1 MPGSKSSNPSAA
13 AARADAEPLGLSV
26 HSIAA
31 PDLDDTDLAARNRT
45 KQGRIRMLLVLAVCA
60 APVIA
65 SYLTY
70 FVIRPGTHSSY
81 GQLIVPTRSLPEDL
95 ALTQL
100 DGTAVTAR
108 SLHGQWLLVT
118 VGPSVCDAACDQRLF
133 AQRQFRE
140 MLGRERDRVDKVWL
154 ITDQAP
160 LTPALAAAIAA
171 KPAVT
176 ALRVDPAALARWLAP
191 AAGQA
196 LQDHLYIVDPMG
208 EWMMRLPPQ
217 PDPGKTKR
225 DLERLL
231 RASASWDLPGR

>member
-1 MPGSKSSNPSAA
+1 MPGSRSSNPSA
-13 AARADAEPLGLSV
+13 AARADAEPLTLSV
-26 HSIAA
+26 HGIAA
-31 PDLDDTDLAARNRT
+31 PDLDDSDLAARNRT

-70 FVIRPGTHSSY
+70 FVIRPTSHSSY
-81 GQLIVPTRSLPEDL
+81 GQLIVPTRSVPDDL
-95 ALTQL
+95 AMTRL
-100 DGTAVTAR
+100 DGTPVTAR

-118 VGPSVCDAACDQRLF
+118 VGPSTCDAACDKRLF

-140 MLGRERDRVDKVWL
+140 MLGRERDRVDKIWL
-154 ITDQAP
+154 ITDNAP

-171 KPAVT
+171 KPEVT
-176 ALRVDPAALARWLAP
+176 ALRVDPAALARWLGP
-191 AAGQA
+191 AEGQA
-196 LQDHLYIVDPMG
+196 LAEHLYVVDPMG
-208 EWMMRLPPQ
+208 EFMMRLPSQ

-231 RASASWDLPGR
+231 RASASWDTPGR

>member
-13 AARADAEPLGLSV
+13 ARADAEPLALAV
-26 HSIAA
+26 HGIAA

-45 KQGRIRMLLVLAVCA
+45 KQGRLRMLLVLAVCA

-70 FVIRPGTHSSY
+70 FVIRPTSHSSY

-95 ALTQL
+95 ALTRL
-100 DGTAVTAR
+100 DGSAVSAR
-108 SLHGQWLLVT
+108 SLRGQWLLVS
-118 VGPSVCDAACDQRLF
+118 VGPSTCDADCDKRLF

-154 ITDQAP
+154 ITDGAP
-160 LTPALAAAIAA
+160 LTPALAAAIAT
-171 KPAVT
+171 KPEVT
-176 ALRVDPAALARWLAP
+176 ALRVDPVALARWLAP
-191 AAGQA
+191 AEGQA
-196 LQDHLYIVDPMG
+196 LPDHLYLVDPMG
-208 EWMMRLPPQ
+208 EFMMRLPPQ

-231 RASASWDLPGR
+231 RASASWDTPGR

>member
-13 AARADAEPLGLSV
+13 ARADAEPLTLSV
-26 HSIAA
+26 HGIAA
-31 PDLDDTDLAARNRT
+31 PDLADSDLAVRNRT
-45 KQGRIRMLLVLAVCA
+45 RQGRLRMLLVLAVCA

-70 FVIRPGTHSSY
+70 FVIRPGARSNY
-81 GQLIVPTRSLPEDL
+81 GTLILPMRSLPDDL
-95 ALTQL
+95 ALTRL
-100 DGTAVTAR
+100 DGTAVAAR
-108 SLHGQWLLVT
+108 SLQGQWLLVT
-118 VGPSVCDAACDQRLF
+118 VGPSTCDATCDQRLY

-154 ITDQAP
+154 ITDRAP

-171 KPAVT
+171 QPEVT
-176 ALRVDPAALARWLAP
+176 ALRVDPAALARWLVP
-191 AAGQA
+191 AEGQA
-196 LQDHLYIVDPMG
+196 LADHLYIVDPMG
-208 EWMMRLPPQ
+208 EFMMRLPPQ

>member
-1 MPGSKSSNPSAA
+1 MPGFRSSNPSAA
-13 AARADAEPLGLSV
+13 ARGDAEPLTLSV
-26 HSIAA
+26 HGIAA
-31 PDLDDTDLAARNRT
+31 PDLDDSDLAVRNRT

-70 FVIRPGTHSSY
+70 FVIRPTSHSSY
-81 GQLIVPTRSLPEDL
+81 GELIVPTRSLPEDL
-95 ALTQL
+95 ALTRL
-100 DGTAVTAR
+100 DGTAVSAR

-118 VGPSVCDAACDQRLF
+118 VGPSTCDTACDKRLF

-154 ITDQAP
+154 VTDSAA
-160 LTPALAAAIAA
+160 LTPALAAALAA
-171 KPAVT
+171 KPEVM
-176 ALRVDPAALARWLAP
+176 ALRVDPTALARWLVP
-191 AAGQA
+191 AEGLA
-196 LQDHLYIVDPMG
+196 LPDHLYIVDPMG
-208 EWMMRLPPQ
+208 EFMMRLPPQ

-231 RASASWDLPGR
+231 RASASWDTPGR

>member
-1 MPGSKSSNPSAA
+1 
-13 AARADAEPLGLSV
+13 V
-26 HSIAA
+26 HGIAA
-31 PDLDDTDLAARNRT
+31 PDLDDSDLAARNRT
-45 KQGRIRMLLVLAVCA
+45 KQGRLRMLLVLAVCA

-70 FVIRPGTHSSY
+70 FVIRPNMHSSY

-95 ALTQL
+95 TLTRL
-100 DGTAVTAR
+100 DGQPVSAR
-108 SLHGQWLLVT
+108 SLRGQWLLVA
-118 VGPSVCDAACDQRLF
+118 VGPSACDAACEKRLF

-154 ITDQAP
+154 ITDSAP

-171 KPAVT
+171 KPEVT
-176 ALRVDPAALARWLAP
+176 ALRADPAALARWLVP
-191 AAGQA
+191 AEGQA
-196 LQDHLYIVDPMG
+196 LPDHLYVVDPMG
-208 EWMMRLPPQ
+208 EFMMRLPPQ

-231 RASASWDLPGR
+231 RASASWDTPGR

>member
-13 AARADAEPLGLSV
+13 GRPDAEPLTLSV
-26 HSIAA
+26 HGIAA
-31 PDLDDTDLAARNRT
+31 PDLDDSDLAARNRT
-45 KQGRIRMLLVLAVCA
+45 KQGRLRMLLVLAVCA

-65 SYLTY
+65 SYFTY
-70 FVIRPGTHSSY
+70 FVIRPTTHSSY

-95 ALTQL
+95 ALTRM
-100 DGTAVTAR
+100 DGKPVSVR
-108 SLHGQWLLVT
+108 SLRGQWLLVT
-118 VGPSVCDAACDQRLF
+118 VGPSACDTACDKRLF

-154 ITDQAP
+154 ITDNAP

-171 KPAVT
+171 KPEVT
-176 ALRVDPAALARWLAP
+176 ALRADPTALARWLVP
-191 AAGQA
+191 AEGQA
-196 LQDHLYIVDPMG
+196 LADHLYVVDPMG
-208 EWMMRLPPQ
+208 EFMMRLPAQ

-231 RASASWDLPGR
+231 RASASWDTPGR

>member
-1 MPGSKSSNPSAA
+1 
-13 AARADAEPLGLSV
+13 LGLSV

-45 KQGRIRMLLVLAVCA
+45 KQGRLRMLLVLAVCA

-70 FVIRPGTHSSY
+70 FVIRPGSHSSY
-81 GQLIVPTRSLPEDL
+81 GQLIVPTRGLPEDL
-95 ALTQL
+95 ALARL
-100 DGTAVTAR
+100 DGTTVTAR
-108 SLHGQWLLVT
+108 SLRGQWLLLA
-118 VGPSVCDAACDQRLF
+118 VGPSTCDAACDKRLF

-154 ITDQAP
+154 ITDSAA
-160 LTPALAAAIAA
+160 LAPALAAAIAA
-171 KPAVT
+171 KPEVT
-176 ALRVDPAALARWLAP
+176 ALRVDAAALARWLTP
-191 AAGQA
+191 AEGQA

>member
-1 MPGSKSSNPSAA
+1 M
-13 AARADAEPLGLSV
+13 RTDAEPLGLTV
-26 HSIAA
+26 HAIAA
-31 PDLDDTDLAARNRT
+31 PDLGDADLAVRNRT
-45 KQGRIRMLLVLAVCA
+45 RQGRLRMLLVLAVCA

-70 FVIRPGTHSSY
+70 FFIRPDTRSNY
-81 GQLIVPTRSLPEDL
+81 GQLILPTRSLPEDL
-95 ALTQL
+95 ALTRL

-108 SLHGQWLLVT
+108 SLRGQWLLVT
-118 VGPSVCDAACDQRLF
+118 VGPSACDTACDRRLF

-154 ITDQAP
+154 ITDSAP
-160 LTPALAAAIAA
+160 LAPALAAAIAA
-171 KPAVT
+171 KPEVT

-191 AAGQA
+191 AKDQA

-231 RASASWDLPGR
+231 RASASWDTPGR